1 MIKYAEIL
9 FEKGFFLKHGETN
22 KNSAPK
28 ISKKGIYQE
37 LIGKHFNI

>member
-1 MIKYAEIL
+1 MQKYYL
-9 FEKGFFLKHGETN
+9 KKDFFKKHEETD

-37 LIGKHFNI
+37 LIGKYFNI